1 MWMDLMND
9 LLIKYI
15 VIYKI
20 LKINVIVCT
29 CYNKLWR
36 KILKEK
42 WWKFYYKIIRVK
54 IFGKCLIF

>member
-1 MWMDLMND
+1 MWMDWMND
-9 LLIKYI
+9 LLIRYV

-20 LKINVIVCT
+20 LKINVIVCM

>member
-1 MWMDLMND
+1 MWMDLMNV
-9 LLIKYI
+9 LLIRYI

-20 LKINVIVCT
+20 LKINVIVCM